1 MFYNVH
7 RSGNFFRREG
17 GSLKA
22 CSDTLKYAKI
32 WCRKTTS
39 TEAAEVARGEDGTK
53 CDLWYLFYNVH
64 RLGNFFFE
72 GGGVG
77 GSLKVCSDTL
87 KYAKIGCRKTTS
99 AEAAEVARG
108 EDGTKCDLWYL
119 FYNVHRLGNFFFE
132 GGGVGGSLKVCS
144 DTLKYAKIGCRKTT
158 SAEAAEVAR
167 GEGGTKCNLWYL
179 FYNVHRS
186 GNFFRREGGLSKH
199 AQIH

>member
-1 MFYNVH
+1 MGNFFFEGGGVGGSLKVCSDTLKYAKIGCRKTTSAEAAEVARGEGGTKCDLWYLFYNVH
-7 RSGNFFRREG
+7 RSGNFFSKGG

-53 CDLWYLFYNVH
+53 CYLWYLFYNVH

-108 EDGTKCDLWYL
+108 K
-119 FYNVHRLGNFFFE
+119 
-132 GGGVGGSLKVCS
+132 
-144 DTLKYAKIGCRKTT
+144 
-158 SAEAAEVAR
+158 
-167 GEGGTKCNLWYL
+167 GGTKCNLWYL

-186 GNFFRREGGLSKH
+186 GNFFRRE
-199 AQIH
+199 

>member
-7 RSGNFFRREG
+7 RSGNFFSKGG

-53 CDLWYLFYNVH
+53 CH
-64 RLGNFFFE
+64 RSGNFGTCSTMFIGWVTFCFE
-72 GGGVG
+72 G
-77 GSLKVCSDTL
+77 
-87 KYAKIGCRKTTS
+87 
-99 AEAAEVARG
+99 E
-108 EDGTKCDLWYL
+108 
-119 FYNVHRLGNFFFE
+119 
-132 GGGVGGSLKVCS
+132 GVGGSLKVCS

-167 GEGGTKCNLWYL
+167 GEGGTKCDLWYL